1 MVSGWTRVS
10 VSRVD
15 VPPSH
20 SSSGLTHPLSLL
32 SKVPLATNIYGL
44 IVPNAGLGFAIGKES
59 LAGLRD
65 PAHTQPRDEPAR
77 PSGFGQG
84 WWTPP

>member
-1 MVSGWTRVS
+1 MQFFR
-10 VSRVD
+10 
-15 VPPSH
+15 PH
-20 SSSGLTHPLSLL
+20 SHPLSLL

-44 IVPNAGLGFAIGKES
+44 IIPNAGLGFAIGKES
-59 LAGLRD
+59 VSGLCD
-65 PAHTQPRDEPAR
+65 TVPTQPRDEPAR